1 MIVSPGLPSG
11 SAILNERFRKPVGI
25 CDRLRGMR
33 GRLLRFVLNALGPSG
48 GERYR
53 ADSLI
58 APDCGSAEAPRNH
71 LPSLPGLTSVNLFRF
86 LTCAACEIHNE
97 RFAFFILR
105 IIRSRRRGFI
115 RQSYQ

>member
-1 MIVSPGLPSG
+1 MIVTPRLPSG
-11 SAILNERFRKPVGI
+11 SAILNERFQKPVGI
-25 CDRLRGMR
+25 CDRLR
-33 GRLLRFVLNALGPSG
+33 S
-48 GERYR
+48 
-53 ADSLI
+53 
-58 APDCGSAEAPRNH
+58 DCGGAEAPRNH

-115 RQSYQ
+115 RQPYQ